1 MDTKIRINGFFLSSS
16 SPGSPGRVVLR
27 RRRGRR
33 NRRSAEKI
41 RAALARETF
50 LAFRGGQRTR
60 VADTVLLGF
69 AKFLRSALA
78 TKNSILAPNTTLFRR
93 KIPL

>member
-16 SPGSPGRVVLR
+16 SPGSPGRVVL

>member
-1 MDTKIRINGFFLSSS
+1 MDTKIHINGFFFFFFC

-27 RRRGRR
+27 RRR